1 MLNIQDL
8 IENNEYEKAEQVLE
22 SMMHNDPDGDALIK
36 LVLLLISDY
45 YYDPEKAIEL
55 CKRFKGNNDKKE
67 KLLLLRAY
75 IEIFA
80 FGQLSSECIT
90 EITENDW
97 IKYRN
102 IGFFLLG
109 KNYYN
114 NQQDR
119 LGESINILT
128 SISESEPD
136 FIKSHYFL
144 FRYYKSLANSEACKH
159 YSKKIILGVR
169 KVFGRDEGVDILDW
183 DNLINELIKGS
194 YLSLPN
200 FESIFLDIFDFT
212 SPD

>member
-1 MLNIQDL
+1 MVNIQDL

-22 SMMHNDPDGDALIK
+22 SMMHDDPGGDALIK

-55 CKRFKGNNDKKE
+55 CKRCKGDNNKRE
-67 KLLLLRAY
+67 EMLLLWAY

-90 EITENDW
+90 EITANDW

-102 IGFFLLG
+102 IGFFLLA

-114 NQQDR
+114 SQQDR
-119 LGESINILT
+119 LGESINMLRA
-128 SISESEPD
+128 ISESEPD
-136 FIKSHYFL
+136 FVKSHYLL
-144 FRYYKSLANSEACKH
+144 FRYYKSLANSNACKH
-159 YSKKIILGVR
+159 YSKKIIHGVR
-169 KVFGRDEGVDILDW
+169 KVFGRGDSVDILDW

-194 YLSLPN
+194 HLSLPN
-200 FESIFLDIFDFT
+200 FESMFLDIFDF
-212 SPD
+212 PEP